1 MDFSQ
6 EGNNANSVNGNAK
19 AMAKPN
25 IPMAGAIILPVVE
38 TCTSKKPI
46 MGPVQENDTSDSV
59 NAIKKILSK
68 PPVFSALEST
78 ALLHLEGRVISK
90 APKKEAANTTSIKKK
105 KILKTAFV
113 DNEFK
118 ALAPKSPVTNSPK
131 PTYITTMDA
140 PYVQASRIPFFL
152 SLLRF
157 RKKLTVIG
165 IIGHTQGVNNANRPP
180 TNPVIKI

>member
-78 ALLHLEGRVISK
+78 ALLHLEGYFKS
-90 APKKEAANTTSIKKK
+90 AKERSCKYYQHQEEKDIENSIRR
-105 KILKTAFV
+105 
-113 DNEFK
+113 
-118 ALAPKSPVTNSPK
+118 
-131 PTYITTMDA
+131 
-140 PYVQASRIPFFL
+140 Q
-152 SLLRF
+152 
-157 RKKLTVIG
+157 
-165 IIGHTQGVNNANRPP
+165 
-180 TNPVIKI
+180 